1 MKQLAYFR
9 TRANSTPG
17 RENTLFEFQSLDPLH
32 TTLAV
37 GPLAVYLLLLG
48 VINSMRRPFITTGTR
63 DLYVLGLGLSGLIV
77 IGPLSLFLP
86 EPAARIFGGYL
97 IWTLLLIFYSLCL
110 TLCVLLSRPRL
121 VIYNI
126 TLDQL
131 RPRLNDL
138 INRLELEHHWAGESL
153 ALPGLG
159 VQLQLDRFPLTRNV
173 SLVATSA
180 PQSFGGWRRL
190 EAELVAELR
199 TTEVKPNP
207 IGLLMLLVSAAALVG
222 SLGWI
227 VAERDV
233 VAQGLQEMFRL
244 F

>member
-1 MKQLAYFR
+1 ML
-9 TRANSTPG
+9 
-17 RENTLFEFQSLDPLH
+17 EHHSLDPLH

-48 VINSMRRPFITTGTR
+48 VLNSLRRPFITTGTR
-63 DLYVLGLGLSGLIV
+63 DLYVLGLGLSGFFV
-77 IGPLSLFLP
+77 IGPLSLFMP
-86 EPAARIFGGYL
+86 ESAARIFGGYL

-110 TLCVLLSRPRL
+110 TLCVLLARPRL

-131 RPRLNDL
+131 RPLLNNLIHRLDL
-138 INRLELEHHWAGESL
+138 EYHWAGESL

-159 VQLQLDRFPLTRNV
+159 IQLQLDRFPLTRNV
-173 SLVATSA
+173 SLVATAA

-190 EAELVAELR
+190 EAELVEELR
-199 TTEVKPNP
+199 TVEVKPNP
-207 IGLLMLLVSAAALVG
+207 IGLLMVLASSAALVG